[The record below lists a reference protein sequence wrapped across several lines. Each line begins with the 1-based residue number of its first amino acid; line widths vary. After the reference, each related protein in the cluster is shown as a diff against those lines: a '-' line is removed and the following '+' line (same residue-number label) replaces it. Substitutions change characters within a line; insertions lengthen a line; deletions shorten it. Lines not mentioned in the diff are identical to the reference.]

1 MDTGLS
7 SLITGLVAGLGIGT
21 VATAIAQ
28 HFLER
33 RKVALESQRK
43 DLEARY
49 RVVILLM
56 YAVLD
61 FKGNE
66 AAFRINR
73 PDLKTRESV
82 LDDLRAEWVNMILFA
97 SSATLGSLQ
106 AFIERPSH
114 HTLVSAAQAM
124 RSDLGRGDI
133 EVKEGVL
140 RERTEA

>member
-1 MDTGLS
+1 MDAGLS

-21 VATAIAQ
+21 VSTAIAQ
-28 HFLER
+28 HLLER
-33 RKVALESQRK
+33 QKATRESQRK
-43 DLEARY
+43 ELEARY

-56 YAVLD
+56 YAALD
-61 FKGNE
+61 FESNR

-73 PDLKTRESV
+73 PDLKTKEAV

-97 SSATLGSLQ
+97 SSTTLGSLQ
-106 AFIERPSH
+106 SFIEQPSH

-124 RSDLGRGDI
+124 RSDLGRGNV

-140 RERTEA
+140 SKRAEA